1 MDFSKEIYQ
10 AKKSGITVRIKI
22 IGDNEYIGVI
32 ESTPPNHLTLAQ
44 VGGGKVT
51 LWVDSMIKFEAL
63 ENIIND

>member
-32 ESTPPNHLTLAQ
+32 ESTPPNHVTLAQ
-44 VGGGKVT
+44 VGSGKVT
-51 LWVDSMIKFEAL
+51 LWVDSIIEFEAL
-63 ENIIND
+63 EKINND